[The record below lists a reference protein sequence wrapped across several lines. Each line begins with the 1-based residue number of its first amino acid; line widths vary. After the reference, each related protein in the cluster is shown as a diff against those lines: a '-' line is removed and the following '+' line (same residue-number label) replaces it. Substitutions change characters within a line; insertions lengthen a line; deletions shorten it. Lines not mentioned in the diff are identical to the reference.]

1 MHIINSKGKRINITK
16 EDLWKLSLDT
26 VELNCPYNQLTSLP
40 EIPPSLHILYCPYNQ
55 LTSLPELPPSLQG
68 LYCPY
73 NQLTSLPE
81 LPPSLQGLY
90 CYNNQLTSL
99 PELPPSLQ
107 ILYCSYNQLTSLPE
121 LSPNLQELYCSD
133 NPLDKI
139 YPDLKKETINLCN
152 RTALFVQTKW
162 RIKERVKLC
171 PFHKLGRIHMEEEWE
186 KYSVGFSGICG
197 GNI

>member
-1 MHIINSKGKRINITK
+1 MHIINSEGKKIKITK
-16 EDLWKLSLDT
+16 KDLCNLPSDT
-26 VELNCPYNQLTSLP
+26 IELNCYSN
-40 EIPPSLHILYCPYNQ
+40 HF
-55 LTSLPELPPSLQG
+55 TSLPELPPSLQG
-68 LYCPY
+68 LYCP
-73 NQLTSLPE
+73 
-81 LPPSLQGLY
+81 
-90 CYNNQLTSL
+90 
-99 PELPPSLQ
+99 
-107 ILYCSYNQLTSLPE
+107 YNQLTSLPE

-139 YPDLKKETINLCN
+139 YPDLQKETINLCN

-171 PFHKLGRIHMEEEWE
+171 PSHKLGRIHMEEEWE

>member
-40 EIPPSLHILYCPYNQ
+40 ELPPSLHILYCPYNQ
-55 LTSLPELPPSLQG
+55 LTSLPELPPSLQI
-68 LYCPY
+68 LNCSY

-81 LPPSLQGLY
+81 LPPSLQSLN
-90 CYNNQLTSL
+90 CYSNHFTSL

-107 ILYCSYNQLTSLPE
+107 
-121 LSPNLQELYCSD
+121 ELYCPY

-186 KYSVGFSGICG
+186 KYSVG
-197 GNI
+197 

>member
-40 EIPPSLHILYCPYNQ
+40 ELPPSLHILYCPYNQ

-81 LPPSLQGLY
+81 LPPSLQRLY
-90 CYNNQLTSL
+90 CHN
-99 PELPPSLQ
+99 
-107 ILYCSYNQLTSLPE
+107 NQLTSLPE
-121 LSPNLQELYCSD
+121 LSPSLHTLYCYN

-139 YPDLKKETINLCN
+139 YPDLKKETINLWN

-171 PFHKLGRIHMEEEWE
+171 PYHKLGRKHMEEEW
-186 KYSVGFSGICG
+186 KKFS
-197 GNI
+197 NHFV